1 MASGSGRGLGTN
13 PALYWM
19 EVRLGYFRIG
29 VVSKISKFVESVF
42 FFFFKKQ
49 SIIVARCPCLVV
61 KADDSQ
67 SRGCGFKPQHRILDE
82 KQAKLAIALKNK
94 EIKVA
99 KWGEPKKKDLKN
111 NKL

>member
-1 MASGSGRGLGTN
+1 
-13 PALYWM
+13 
-19 EVRLGYFRIG
+19 
-29 VVSKISKFVESVF
+29 
-42 FFFFKKQ
+42 
-49 SIIVARCPCLVV
+49 VV

-67 SRGCGFKPQHRILDE
+67 SRGCGFKPRHLILDG